1 MLKDQNS
8 AQDMMIKDL
17 KFEIRELEMKKAKHE
32 SEKADLEYNMR
43 AAEYNVEIIKNQLE
57 NVNTEM
63 ALVKAQNEKQARTF
77 TMLKHSYQ
85 RMKNDLEYQKQG
97 SKKGPKKQ
105 RSLNATPS
113 AGGKSKKSKKKD
125 LLNMSA
131 NVRPGLASEA
141 LMLNTPS
148 EMIGL
153 LNNSAVLSP
162 FALGSPLTA
171 NAESQ
176 ADIIDFQEMIRLEEK
191 VKILE
196 E

>member
-1 MLKDQNS
+1 
-8 AQDMMIKDL
+8 
-17 KFEIRELEMKKAKHE
+17 
-32 SEKADLEYNMR
+32 
-43 AAEYNVEIIKNQLE
+43 
-57 NVNTEM
+57 
-63 ALVKAQNEKQARTF
+63 
-77 TMLKHSYQ
+77 MLKHSYQ

-97 SKKGPKKQ
+97 SKKGSKRQ

-113 AGGKSKKSKKKD
+113 AGGKTNKKSKKRD

-131 NVRPGLASEA
+131 NIRPGLASEA

-162 FALGSPLTA
+162 FALGSPMTA

-196 E
+196 Q